1 MAGFWSV
8 RSINADVRY
17 VVCQFGCS
25 AESYAG
31 WDFMIST
38 LSGNHS
44 ASAGE
49 VSRRLNAIGAV

>member
-1 MAGFWSV
+1 M
-8 RSINADVRY
+8 RSINADLRY

-38 LSGNHS
+38 LSVNHS
-44 ASAGE
+44 ALVAA
-49 VSRRLNAIGAV
+49 VSKPLNAAGAI

>member
-38 LSGNHS
+38 LSVNHS
-44 ASAGE
+44 ALVAA
-49 VSRRLNAIGAV
+49 VSKPLNAAGAI